1 MFFVLTM
8 NRKTDKKVGVR
19 LKIFNKENV
28 ITSFSAKHKP
38 SYSVKMGEIF
48 QVETNDC
55 YGGAITS
62 SDQLRTEINIDYI
75 NPATGPIYIND
86 LHKGET
92 LCIDILDIQL
102 DEYGV
107 MVLYPGMGPLGDLV
121 KQTDT
126 RIFHVSSGKV
136 EFNEEI
142 ALPVKPMI
150 GVIGVAPLEGEILSE
165 SPGDHGGN
173 MDTKQITTGNKL
185 YLPVFH
191 DGGLLALGDLHASMG
206 DGELNGSGIE
216 IGGKVTM
223 SLSKSNLS
231 IPMPIVETTDSF
243 MFISSAKTFEEASN
257 KGMEAVVHLFKK
269 KLALS
274 FNDSYRL
281 LSAVCDLQI
290 SQIVNPLI
298 TVRVVVPKGIISNLF

>member
-1 MFFVLTM
+1 M
-8 NRKTDKKVGVR
+8 R
-19 LKIFNKENV
+19 IFNKENV

-38 SYSVKMGEIF
+38 SYSVNMGEIF

-62 SDQLRTEINIDYI
+62 PDQLRTEINIDYI

-86 LHKGET
+86 LQKGET

-121 KQTDT
+121 KQADT

-150 GVIGVAPLEGEILSE
+150 GVIGVAPLEGEVFSE

-243 MFISSAKTFEEASN
+243 MFISSAKTFEEAFN